1 MGMIDLGIIAIV
13 LISAL
18 FAMYRGLVR
27 ELLGLI
33 AWVLAAFG
41 AFYGLLIVR
50 PLFRKMITN
59 ATVADITAAIVIAL
73 VILVVCTI
81 VNAKINDKL
90 RKSVLSG
97 LDRILGLI
105 FGALRGLLL
114 VVIIYFFAAFAMPAE
129 TIEEYKDKNFSVAY
143 LQKTVPVLES
153 VLPESFMIGV
163 RDMSDETLTTE
174 NVEIKQ
180 KPEQTESISD
190 KETPAKEAVPYDNHD
205 LESMDVLLESIEQE

>member
-1 MGMIDLGIIAIV
+1 MIDLGIIAIV

-105 FGALRGLLL
+105 FGVLRGLLL
-114 VVIIYFFAAFAMPAE
+114 VVIIYFFAAFAMP
-129 TIEEYKDKNFSVAY
+129 V
-143 LQKTVPVLES
+143 
-153 VLPESFMIGV
+153 
-163 RDMSDETLTTE
+163 
-174 NVEIKQ
+174 
-180 KPEQTESISD
+180 
-190 KETPAKEAVPYDNHD
+190 
-205 LESMDVLLESIEQE
+205 